1 MLVCGGCFVRFS
13 FIVVFAS
20 LFAVWVFANSVAWIF
35 GFFIYVM
42 LFDLIYT
49 ICF

>member
-1 MLVCGGCFVRFS
+1 MVDLFGFLLLVVS
-13 FIVVFAS
+13 AS

-42 LFDLIYT
+42 LFDLIYA